1 MSDRNNWNNGNP
13 NRKNDESE
21 PVPLS
26 RRDYESFGETYDS
39 AIEVK
44 NSMPPPPNPNRG
56 EGQKEE

>member
-1 MSDRNNWNNGNP
+1 MSHPNNWNNGNTP
-13 NRKNDESE
+13 RPNDESE

-26 RRDYESFGETYDS
+26 RRDYEGFSEANDS

-44 NSMPPPPNPNRG
+44 NSMPAPPNPNRG